1 MFSSKFINCLGKA
14 FPNLT
19 PALNA
24 EMGKSQPLTPERLSS
39 YNLDDEAQSCLS
51 EQLTSLLEGEA
62 WLAIEN
68 HLRSPSLERWR
79 LLSCA
84 CDPRGAYTELLD
96 TRAVTNPTRIKT
108 PKGIVEGIN
117 AWEGVQMRHQLATGV
132 PILTEHSK
140 KYSLLNLMPVPVENR
155 RRPCMEQEL

>member
-1 MFSSKFINCLGKA
+1 MGNRTTATNGFAGRIGKTLLPAKYTGDKDRWRMFSSKFVNCLGKA
-14 FPNLT
+14 FPNLV

-24 EMGKSQPLTPERLSS
+24 EMGKSRPLTTERLNS
-39 YNLDDEAQSCLS
+39 YNLDEDAQSCLS

-68 HLRSPSLERWR
+68 HLRSPSLEKWR

-96 TRAVTNPTRIKT
+96 TRAVTNPTRI
-108 PKGIVEGIN
+108 
-117 AWEGVQMRHQLATGV
+117 
-132 PILTEHSK
+132 
-140 KYSLLNLMPVPVENR
+140 
-155 RRPCMEQEL
+155 